1 MAEMKEMISERPVLV
16 VDDDPDGLA
25 AACKA
30 LGARYPV
37 LAATSG
43 DDALRTARATVP
55 AVIVLDVM
63 LAGGKDGFTVFRELQ
78 RDPVTRDIPV
88 IFLTN
93 IVRSTGLPFDLK
105 AVEKYLTARPA
116 AFLEKP
122 VPAERLLQTVARV
135 LSRPPPQPFTG

>member
-1 MAEMKEMISERPVLV
+1 MNDCTQKDCVYPATVLV
-16 VDDDPDGLA
+16 VDDDSDELA

-30 LGARYPV
+30 LGARHPV
-37 LAATSG
+37 MAATSG
-43 DDALRTARATVP
+43 DDALRAARATVP

-78 RDPVTRDIPV
+78 RDPVTRGIPV

-93 IVRSTGLPFDLK
+93 VARATGLPFGPE
-105 AVEKYLTARPA
+105 AIETYLAARPA

-135 LSRPPPQPFTG
+135 LSRPPP